1 MKKNMRLSRIIG
13 RTAGFFPGSL
23 SFFLPR
29 RSARAKRLCRRRTKP
44 AASSHERRNDI
55 GRKPALKPAGH
66 NRSVPQRLRLAQFD
80 DCMENAS

>member
-29 RSARAKRLCRRRTKP
+29 RSARAKRLCRRSFGRSLSRAALTRDHRP
-44 AASSHERRNDI
+44 APHVGGI
-55 GRKPALKPAGH
+55 
-66 NRSVPQRLRLAQFD
+66 
-80 DCMENAS
+80 